1 MQPSYKY
8 FTMKIEYILPLL
20 ILFLLT
26 FCSPLPDTTHYEIE
40 GLVSIEAETA
50 GENDEWSVKHSFN
63 STGLISAGVDDQTT
77 ADFEFY
83 ISKPGNYS
91 LWVLAWK
98 YSDDDRD
105 NFLPVEL
112 FDGDYS
118 SIEQINLQLPNIH
131 LPRWENSIHEH
142 GGEAT
147 LHFSEPGIYTLR
159 INSAGKEGLRFDKI
173 HLTHEN
179 SRQPEGLGYPES
191 VNPNMDPVDIKR
203 ELPRRIPPSRSFG
216 LMFGGEDDVE
226 FLAINE
232 WLQNHSLS
240 PDAFLLKNSV
250 PVTELR
256 EINPKVSFGLDIS
269 GQNLPRET
277 AEEFLESGGD
287 YLTFFEE
294 TDINK
299 IEEFYA
305 LTQNHN
311 SVENGR
317 GSFISG
323 VHHTNDTDF
332 QRFPSNHLSPNHV
345 PLISDEGDGSLSP
358 MEVLENQIRRMA
370 DSRLSVYELPY
381 LSQEMPDFRDM
392 DESEREEAFMRWFQF
407 AVFNPVMPAIQLSN
421 TPLLD
426 NPSDKLLEN
435 FKRYAELRNELFPF
449 IYTFAHYNRQTGVK
463 IVEGDGRRFNQFT
476 FGESIL
482 VAPMYEL
489 GMDERSIYFPE
500 GTWYDYYSG
509 RAYQGGRSWFYE
521 GTDDRIP
528 LFVKAGSVIPYRQA
542 AQSLKAGTN
551 DTLRVEIYTG
561 GAGTFRLTEDDQV
574 SENYL
579 RGIAARTMFRYNEVQ
594 ERKIF
599 TIGAVQN
606 SYAGMEN
613 SRSYRLEF
621 LNVDEKPDEVFLN
634 DQELPESR
642 SSEVKG
648 WKYDEEKRLI
658 NLHLPNLNRH
668 EKADIEIY

>member
-1 MQPSYKY
+1 
-8 FTMKIEYILPLL
+8 
-20 ILFLLT
+20 
-26 FCSPLPDTTHYEIE
+26 
-40 GLVSIEAETA
+40 
-50 GENDEWSVKHSFN
+50 
-63 STGLISAGVDDQTT
+63 
-77 ADFEFY
+77 
-83 ISKPGNYS
+83 
-91 LWVLAWK
+91 
-98 YSDDDRD
+98 
-105 NFLPVEL
+105 
-112 FDGDYS
+112 
-118 SIEQINLQLPNIH
+118 
-131 LPRWENSIHEH
+131 
-142 GGEAT
+142 
-147 LHFSEPGIYTLR
+147 
-159 INSAGKEGLRFDKI
+159 
-173 HLTHEN
+173 
-179 SRQPEGLGYPES
+179 
-191 VNPNMDPVDIKR
+191 
-203 ELPRRIPPSRSFG
+203 
-216 LMFGGEDDVE
+216 
-226 FLAINE
+226 
-232 WLQNHSLS
+232 
-240 PDAFLLKNSV
+240 
-250 PVTELR
+250 
-256 EINPKVSFGLDIS
+256 
-269 GQNLPRET
+269 
-277 AEEFLESGGD
+277 
-287 YLTFFEE
+287 
-294 TDINK
+294 
-299 IEEFYA
+299 
-305 LTQNHN
+305 
-311 SVENGR
+311 
-317 GSFISG
+317 
-323 VHHTNDTDF
+323 
-332 QRFPSNHLSPNHV
+332 
-345 PLISDEGDGSLSP
+345 
-358 MEVLENQIRRMA
+358 
-370 DSRLSVYELPY
+370 
-381 LSQEMPDFRDM
+381 M